1 MITKERVNKKVSDKE
16 KAHIVYKN
24 KEGGKVPGTT
34 TILGV
39 LAKNALIHWA
49 WDLGTKGIDYR
60 KFRDEKATIG
70 TLAHYLIQCHLSGE
84 EPQTDDYSKNQI
96 EQAENCTLS
105 YYEWEKNHPIK
116 PILLEEPLVSEL
128 YQYGGTIDIYA
139 ELNGKN
145 VLIDLKT
152 SKAIYANP
160 MAYQL
165 AAYRELLVEKGQ
177 KVDYAMIL
185 NIPRDENEEFKTQTW
200 LDLTKETEI
209 FFNCLSIYNLQ
220 KK

>member
-1 MITKERVNKKVSDKE
+1 MKTKEKVSDKE

-34 TILGV
+34 TVLGILN
-39 LAKNALIHWA
+39 KPALIHWA

-105 YYEWEKNHPIK
+105 YYEWEKNNPIR
-116 PILLEEPLVSEL
+116 PILLELPLVSEL

-139 ELNGKN
+139 ELHGKK

-152 SKAIYANP
+152 GKGIYEN
-160 MAYQL
+160 MFYQL
-165 AAYRELLVEKGQ
+165 AAYRELLAENVHE
-177 KVDYAMIL
+177 VDYAMIL
-185 NIPRDENEEFKTQTW
+185 NIPRNEDENFDARERR
-200 LDLTKETEI
+200 DLTKETEI

-220 KK
+220 KGGKW